1 MAAQYLQQ
9 DVSGDEADA
18 AVVVT
23 GAVGAASA
31 GAGGAEAP
39 PATRADDG
47 GADAPLPD
55 RPIFEQALAGGIAVG
70 GGVAPAAGLLTA
82 GGNETPPGAFVS
94 SSANPIAAPG
104 PLRPGLMPSPQALA
118 EMKRDGDS
126 MAALFSYCEVPQE
139 VGTRFFKAAGI
150 VDRDHLSMC
159 CTTSREEV
167 EEVFRDISVEAPVNL
182 GTKAKIR
189 LAYQV
194 ARVVNGIAEPPP
206 PPVVQQ
212 AGGSAAGIPNEII
225 MKKELATDVFTL
237 GDTVWQ
243 TSRAEVK
250 LLTKELIK
258 KGYARY
264 IKEEGSKPTAEENV
278 TPEQLSALE
287 LIVRELGS
295 IYADFAL
302 WVPFW
307 RRMAKKKR
315 FMGRV
320 FDDNGIPQTI
330 EILGPPN
337 VEA

>member
-1 MAAQYLQQ
+1 MTAPI
-9 DVSGDEADA
+9 
-18 AVVVT
+18 T
-23 GAVGAASA
+23 GSAGAASA
-31 GAGGAEAP
+31 GTAAAGVAAVV
-39 PATRADDG
+39 
-47 GADAPLPD
+47 GADAGGTGVPEPGRSGDL
-55 RPIFEQALAGGIAVG
+55 QARAGGVG
-70 GGVAPAAGLLTA
+70 LEGGVAPRAGLQQ
-82 GGNETPPGAFVS
+82 GSGNVTPPGEFVS
-94 SSANPIAAPG
+94 SSANPIASAG

-118 EMKRDGDS
+118 DMKSHGDT
-126 MAALFSYCEVPQE
+126 MAALFSYCEVPQD
-139 VGTRFFKAAGI
+139 VGSRFFKAAGI

-159 CTTSREEV
+159 CTTTREEV
-167 EEVFRDISVEAPVNL
+167 EEVFKEIASDGPIGL

-194 ARVVNGIAEPPP
+194 ARVVNGIPEAPPTL
-206 PPVVQQ
+206 VTQSSVQS
-212 AGGSAAGIPNEII
+212 GTGIPSEVIL
-225 MKKELATDVFTL
+225 KKELATDVVTL

-258 KGYARY
+258 AGYARY
-264 IKEEGSKPTAEENV
+264 IKEEGSKPTAEENI

-320 FDDNGIPQTI
+320 IDENGIPQTI

-337 VEA
+337 IDAWNAC